1 MIDRTTLL
9 SLISNLELRHTI
21 EVHELALLENYS
33 WIETGI
39 REEYPLTFYQLK
51 TWNKLE
57 NYLVIKANTTLEREA
72 KLWGEGFRGRT
83 HIEIA
88 NSEIWEQIQ
97 LEIGPL
103 EQFFD
108 DNVFTFQDLDISF
121 IKNETETET
130 NRLKPTYLEI
140 TEADIFE
147 EMANYLLPND
157 DVLDDYDLDNNP
169 MIESK
174 S

>member
-9 SLISNLELRHTI
+9 SLVSNLELKNTI
-21 EVHELALLENYS
+21 EECELALLQNYS
-33 WIETGI
+33 WIETGM
-39 REEYPLTFYQLK
+39 REEYPLTFHQLK

-72 KLWGEGFRGRT
+72 ELWGKGFRGRT

-88 NSEIWEQIQ
+88 NAEIWEQIQ

-108 DNVFTFQDLDISF
+108 ENVFTFEDLDISF
-121 IKNETETET
+121 IINKTET
-130 NRLKPTYLEI
+130 NRLKPTYIEI

-147 EMANYLLPND
+147 EMANYILPND
-157 DVLDDYDLDNNP
+157 DDLDDYDLDNNP

>member
-9 SLISNLELRHTI
+9 SLISSLELKNTI
-21 EVHELALLENYS
+21 EECELALLQNYS
-33 WIETGI
+33 WIETGM
-39 REEYPLTFYQLK
+39 REEYPLTFHQLK

-72 KLWGEGFRGRT
+72 ELWGEGFRGRT

-88 NSEIWEQIQ
+88 YAEIWEQIQ

-108 DNVFTFQDLDISF
+108 ENVFTFEDLDISF
-121 IKNETETET
+121 IINKTET

-147 EMANYLLPND
+147 EMANYILPND
-157 DVLDDYDLDNNP
+157 DDLDDYDLDNNP

>member
-9 SLISNLELRHTI
+9 SLISRLELRHTI
-21 EVHELALLENYS
+21 EDYELALLQNYS

-39 REEYPLTFYQLK
+39 REEYPLTFHQLK
-51 TWNKLE
+51 TWNKFE

-72 KLWGEGFRGRT
+72 DLWGQGFRGRT

-88 NSEIWEQIQ
+88 NSEIREQIQ
-97 LEIGPL
+97 LEIEPL
-103 EQFFD
+103 EKFFD
-108 DNVFTFQDLDISF
+108 DNVFTFEDLDISF
-121 IKNETETET
+121 IKNETET
-130 NRLKPTYLEI
+130 NRLIPTYLEI
-140 TEADIFE
+140 TKADLFE

-157 DVLDDYDLDNNP
+157 DDLDDYDLDNNP

>member
-9 SLISNLELRHTI
+9 SLISRLELKHTI
-21 EVHELALLENYS
+21 EECEIALLQNYS

-39 REEYPLTFYQLK
+39 REEYPLTFHQLK
-51 TWNKLE
+51 TWNKFE

-72 KLWGEGFRGRT
+72 DLWGQGFRGRT

-88 NSEIWEQIQ
+88 NAEIWEQIQ

-108 DNVFTFQDLDISF
+108 KNVFTFEDLDISF
-121 IKNETETET
+121 IKNETET
-130 NRLKPTYLEI
+130 NRLKPTYLVI
-140 TEADIFE
+140 TEADLFE

-157 DVLDDYDLDNNP
+157 DDLDDYDLDNNP

>member
-9 SLISNLELRHTI
+9 SLISNLELRHKI
-21 EVHELALLENYS
+21 EECELALLQNYS

-39 REEYPLTFYQLK
+39 REVYPLTFHQLK
-51 TWNKLE
+51 TWNKLN

-72 KLWGEGFRGRT
+72 KLWGKGFRGRT

-88 NSEIWEQIQ
+88 NAEIWEQIQ
-97 LEIGPL
+97 VEIRPL

-108 DNVFTFQDLDISF
+108 ENVFTSEDLNVSF
-121 IKNETETET
+121 IKNVTET
-130 NRLKPTYLEI
+130 NRLKPTYIEI

-147 EMANYLLPND
+147 ERANYLLPND
-157 DVLDDYDLDNNP
+157 DDLDDYDLDNNP

>member
-9 SLISNLELRHTI
+9 SLISCLELRHTI
-21 EVHELALLENYS
+21 EEHELSIMENYL

-39 REEYPLTFYQLK
+39 REEYPLTFHQLK
-51 TWNKLE
+51 TWNKLN
-57 NYLVIKANTTLEREA
+57 NYLVIKANTTLDREA
-72 KLWGEGFRGRT
+72 ELWGKGFRGRT

-88 NSEIWEQIQ
+88 NAEIWEQIQ

-103 EQFFD
+103 ELFFD
-108 DNVFTFQDLDISF
+108 ENVFTFEDLNISF
-121 IKNETETET
+121 IKNETET
-130 NRLKPTYLEI
+130 NRLKPTYIET

-147 EMANYLLPND
+147 EMSNYLLPND
-157 DVLDDYDLDNNP
+157 DDLDDYDLDNNP